1 MMNAKPFLN
10 RHKVLMLHM
19 AFWLLYISY
28 RTFDLHKYMGL
39 KMAVLFVVL
48 SAVLRMVAAYTH
60 YFFILPAWLRNKQ
73 SIQYAI
79 KLTLLVAVVSAVRLY
94 AETALMAWANIE
106 PMYYQVITVSRV
118 IGIVWDTL
126 AFLLFIGM
134 IRFTTDW
141 FDLENKKKQLENEKL
156 IAELNYL
163 KARINPHFLFN
174 TLHNLNYLVYAGSK
188 NATDV
193 IIKLSNI
200 MRYMIYDASKDHV
213 PLKKEIEYMNDY
225 IHLESIRL
233 NQAFTLNF
241 NVSGNLN
248 ELEIAPL
255 ILITFLENAFKHGV
269 SDQVEDCWIDIDLT
283 VSADT
288 IRYHVAN
295 RKIGQGTTQKLKSGF
310 GLENVRKRLLLSYPG
325 KHELNI
331 ADKND
336 IFETELILKRV

>member
-1 MMNAKPFLN
+1 MNAKPFLN
-10 RHKVLMLHM
+10 RHKVLMLHV
-19 AFWLLYISY
+19 AFWLMYLSY
-28 RTFDLHKYMGL
+28 RTFDVQKYMGL
-39 KMAVLFVVL
+39 RLALIFVLL
-48 SAVLRMVAAYTH
+48 SVILRMIASYTH
-60 YFFILPAWLRNKQ
+60 YFFILPAWLRNKR
-73 SIQYAI
+73 SVQYGL
-79 KLTLLVAVVSAVRLY
+79 KLTLLVAVVAAVRLY
-94 AETALMAWANIE
+94 TETRLMAWFDFE
-106 PMYYQVITVSRV
+106 PMYYQVITTSRV
-118 IGIVWDTL
+118 IGIIWDTL
-126 AFLLFIGM
+126 TFVLFIGM

-233 NQAFTLNF
+233 NQSFTLNF
-241 NVSGNLN
+241 DISGNIN
-248 ELEIAPL
+248 EIEIAPL

-269 SDQVEDCWIDIDLT
+269 SDQAADCWININLA
-283 VSADT
+283 VSENS
-288 IRYHVAN
+288 IHYRVAN
-295 RKIGQGTTQKLKSGF
+295 RKVGQGTAQRLKSGF
-310 GLENVRKRLLLSYPG
+310 GLENVKKRLLLSYPG
-325 KHELNI
+325 KHELRI
-331 ADKND
+331 TEQND
-336 IFETELILKRV
+336 TFETELTLKRI